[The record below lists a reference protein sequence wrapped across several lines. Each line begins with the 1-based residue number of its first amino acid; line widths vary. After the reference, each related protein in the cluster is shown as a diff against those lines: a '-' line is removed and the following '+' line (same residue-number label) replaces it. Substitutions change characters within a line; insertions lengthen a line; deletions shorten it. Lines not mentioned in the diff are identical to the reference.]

1 MGLLLMTV
9 AAWAFFLVVISSAIA
24 LGHPFLRRPLSRL
37 HPSLRGNVL
46 RALAVAPVGL
56 AALGVLL
63 CFAPKLFGSALS
75 RADHCHQHAD
85 AHAHFCLNHP
95 PQVTLTAES
104 WMALALLAATVI
116 VLVVVQGWRFR
127 RSARILNQL
136 TSTAR
141 FDGRYGAWMIDSD
154 LPIAISVGVLRPRTL
169 LSSGLVEM
177 IPNRLVDAIVAHE
190 CAHERRRD
198 GLLKPATE
206 LLSFGHVPGT
216 RRALLGDLE
225 LACEQACDEE
235 AGHALGDRTRVAEA
249 LLAMERVRQSMPG
262 FGSVALAFGAHGVP
276 ARVESLVSDS
286 PGISWDPRITVG
298 LLAGAC
304 VAAAVA
310 ADPLHHLTETLIH
323 YVLG

>member
-1 MGLLLMTV
+1 MAA
-9 AAWAFFLVVISSAIA
+9 AAWVLFLAVIASAIA
-24 LGHPFLRRPLSRL
+24 LGNPFLRRPVSQL
-37 HPSLRGNVL
+37 HPNLRANVL
-46 RALAVAPVGL
+46 RAVGMAPVVL
-56 AALGVLL
+56 ATLGVLL

-95 PQVTLTAES
+95 PQVTLAGEN
-104 WMALALLAATVI
+104 WMAVALLVVAVI
-116 VLVVVQGWRFR
+116 AIILAQGWRFR
-127 RSARILNQL
+127 RSARILSQL

-141 FDGRYGAWMIDSD
+141 FDGQRRAWLIDSD

-169 LSSGLVEM
+169 LSSGLLQM

-190 CAHERRRD
+190 RAHERRRD
-198 GLLKPATE
+198 GLWKPATE
-206 LLSFGHVPGT
+206 LLSLGHVPGT
-216 RRALLGDLE
+216 RRALLHDLE

-235 AGHALGDRTRVAEA
+235 AGQTLGDRTRVAEA
-249 LLAMERVRQSMPG
+249 LLAMERVRQSMAG
-262 FGSVALAFGAHGVP
+262 LGSAALAFGAHGVP
-276 ARVESLVSDS
+276 ARVQSLVSDS
-286 PGISWDPRITVG
+286 PGISWDQRITVG

-323 YVLG
+323 YVLR